1 MCVRASLSISCMD
14 SARGAE
20 GVTTLLSPAFH
31 LHLQLQPPINTITV
45 QWNRRDINYTGDAQP
60 QAGRKLH

>member
-1 MCVRASLSISCMD
+1 MD